1 MARDGSW
8 TGGIFKAQGQGGR
21 FKLQVSKA
29 DESTTH
35 EASRMQAVEQRP
47 ARVMAAMA
55 GGLLAATLGAGL
67 WFLVAWMFDVH
78 ASFLAALVG
87 PFAGMGAWL
96 LHRRQGSVIL
106 QGWSVLITLVVL
118 LAAEAMVVRMIAVRG
133 LSEQLVDQGTNVP
146 VMLPFD
152 VMWNLVATGLTQD
165 PITPLFFAISL
176 WYAISIPKARQEE
189 F

>member
-1 MARDGSW
+1 M
-8 TGGIFKAQGQGGR
+8 
-21 FKLQVSKA
+21 QV
-29 DESTTH
+29 
-35 EASRMQAVEQRP
+35 VVQRP
-47 ARVMAAMA
+47 TRVMAAMA
-55 GGLLAATLGAGL
+55 GGLLAAVLGACL
-67 WFLVAWMFDVH
+67 WFLIAWIFSVH

-96 LHRRQGSVIL
+96 AHRRQGSVLL

-118 LAAEAMVVRMIAVRG
+118 LVAEAMVVRMIAVRG
-133 LSEQLVDQGTNVP
+133 LAEQLVDQGGNVP
-146 VMLPFD
+146 LLLPFD

-165 PITPLFFAISL
+165 PITPLFFAVSL